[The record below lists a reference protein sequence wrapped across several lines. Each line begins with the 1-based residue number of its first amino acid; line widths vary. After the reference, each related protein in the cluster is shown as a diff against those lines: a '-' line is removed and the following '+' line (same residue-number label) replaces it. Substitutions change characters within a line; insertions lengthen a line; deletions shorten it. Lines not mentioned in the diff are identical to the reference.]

1 MIANC
6 RLHGI
11 TFGNAFLALAQVAM
25 TRVLYRRYL
34 RGEISEEEWA
44 YRKRQP
50 CISGGPLSL
59 RPYLDKA
66 WFQNGGEGEQMM
78 SIALF
83 HFQLPLMTLGDTTEH
98 QRVLSNGAP
107 PLPNLLTFDRFLHRT
122 GLIERQLATFFS
134 HPLFLDILRATCQ
147 ADIEHTRLDTL
158 KWMKHVGTPN
168 SDDAGGSLDHEV
180 LAVTDIPT
188 VWASVGS
195 SAGNVRHVPLF
206 DHPFSPLACH

>member
-1 MIANC
+1 
-6 RLHGI
+6 
-11 TFGNAFLALAQVAM
+11 
-25 TRVLYRRYL
+25 
-34 RGEISEEEWA
+34 
-44 YRKRQP
+44 
-50 CISGGPLSL
+50 
-59 RPYLDKA
+59 
-66 WFQNGGEGEQMM
+66 M

-83 HFQLPLMTLGDTTEH
+83 HFQLPFMTLGDTTEH

-107 PLPNLLTFDRFLHRT
+107 PLPDLLTFDRFLHRT

-195 SAGNVRHVPLF
+195 SAGNVRHVSPFRPPFLTSGLPLDGF
-206 DHPFSPLACH
+206 NAPYGIPLATDSSALALLFQPTSAESRLCYPSFTLSIPL